1 MSSFGQNLK
10 KYRKDLKL
18 SQSSLAKLLGVGQTT
33 IANYEKDLRFPSQEI
48 LIKLSE
54 VLSVS
59 VDGLLNKAST
69 DTLIKQPITSA
80 ESFIDLIIKHKKDE
94 AIKRIMHQV
103 KDGDDVLNFYY
114 GLLTEALHLV
124 GIMWQRGEISIPM
137 EHYIS
142 HVTDE
147 ILFSLRPMIDKAEK
161 KKKKV
166 LLMVPGFEKHLL
178 GLKIVKESF
187 LKMGWDTFY
196 IGESVPWTSLVESIE
211 KDKVD
216 LVCISVT
223 LGGYFNDLKALIDF
237 IRSQT
242 KVKILLGGQAFKEY
256 PNYIDQIKP
265 DFYAQS
271 KEDLESINRSF
282 ND

>member
-10 KYRKDLKL
+10 KYRKESEL
-18 SQSSLAKLLGVGQTT
+18 SQSALAKSLGVGQTT

-54 VLSVS
+54 ILSVS

-69 DTLIKQPITSA
+69 DTLFKKPITSA
-80 ESFIDLIIKHKKDE
+80 ESFVDLIINNKKDE
-94 AIKRIMHQV
+94 AIKRILHQV
-103 KDGDDVLNFYY
+103 KSGDDVLNFYY

-124 GIMWQRGEISIPM
+124 GSMWQRGEISIPM
-137 EHYIS
+137 EHYFS

-147 ILFSLRPMIDKAEK
+147 ILFSLRPMIEKSEK

-187 LKMGWDTFY
+187 LKMGWETFY

-211 KDKVD
+211 HENVD

-223 LGGYFNDLKALIDF
+223 IGGNFNEIKGLIDF

-242 KVKILLGGQAFKEY
+242 NVKILLGGQAFKDY
-256 PNYIDQIKP
+256 PKYIKDLKP
-265 DFYAQS
+265 DFYAQT
-271 KEDLESINRSF
+271 KEDLETIHKSLS
-282 ND
+282 D